1 MKILINTLMLIV
13 LFCFPLVE
21 RSFSKLS
28 NKKFKFKKLVHNLLD
43 LHLESKTE
51 PEVLMKIMM
60 EMKKDLF
67 KMEHDTSEFNKH
79 YKDLCEK
86 DANSLK
92 NQFNEV
98 KIKADE
104 LKIKIR
110 GLHSDIDHLE
120 KEKIGDTNN
129 KLQKEISE
137 LNLTTNI
144 VPDLVKNSR
153 KKRLEIEEKI
163 KVIKHIVF
171 IFSSSDILDPFSSS
185 LNFIQLKEKIKNP
198 FDKLTNLL
206 QLDTEDSNFS
216 KMLNMLVTD
225 TILLN
230 DNPKSIKKEHIRKI
244 IKLLFQMKKYF
255 MKLLK
260 DLKDQTRES
269 KKENTKKQSLIKQ
282 NIKSLTESFNLFKNT
297 LNFKKLE
304 LKESEKSLLNLN
316 KFLNDYEYNAL
327 QRNKECDLQEKEYNE
342 VSALITFQK
351 IYLKKIIS
359 KFVDYSP
366 DEIKKILKK

>member
-1 MKILINTLMLIV
+1 MLIILV
-13 LFCFPLVE
+13 CFPLVE

-51 PEVLMKIMM
+51 PEVLMKVMM
-60 EMKKDLF
+60 EMKKDLL
-67 KMEHDTSEFNKH
+67 KMEDDMSKFNKH

-98 KIKADE
+98 KIKVDE
-104 LKIKIR
+104 LKTKIK
-110 GLHSDIDHLE
+110 GLNTDIDHIE
-120 KEKIGDTNN
+120 KEQISDTHN

-137 LNLTTNI
+137 LNLSTNA
-144 VPDLVKNSR
+144 VPDLVRNTR
-153 KKRLEIEEKI
+153 QRRLEIEEKI

-171 IFSSSDILDPFSSS
+171 ILSSSDILDPFGSS
-185 LNFIQLKEKIKNP
+185 LSFIQLKEKIKNP
-198 FDKLTNLL
+198 FEKLSNLL
-206 QLDTEDSNFS
+206 QIDTEDSNFS

-230 DNPKSIKKEHIRKI
+230 ENPKSLKKEHIRKI

-255 MKLLK
+255 IKLHK
-260 DLKDQTRES
+260 DLKQQIKES
-269 KKENTKKQSLIKQ
+269 KKDNTQKQSLIKQ
-282 NIKSLTESFNLFKNT
+282 NIKSLTESYNLFKNT

-316 KFLNDYEYNAL
+316 KFLNDYENNAL

-342 VSALITFQK
+342 VSTLISFQK